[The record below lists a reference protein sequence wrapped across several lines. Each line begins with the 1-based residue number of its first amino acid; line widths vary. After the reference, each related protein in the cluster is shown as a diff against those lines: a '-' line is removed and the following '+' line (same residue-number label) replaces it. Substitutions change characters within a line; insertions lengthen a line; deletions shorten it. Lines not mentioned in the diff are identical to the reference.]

1 MSESP
6 IALSNQPSSPSDTVS
21 TESTDSSVVNAR
33 IRALEKQLE
42 QKSDALEK
50 TRRQFNRLRKQVLN
64 GDTNSFKKN
73 VSGSGR
79 MTLKK
84 MSSIDGAAM
93 SRFGALINHVKTA
106 GWEKNKILPSGWYK
120 WSTEKNSVCSHFMSK
135 VNLENDECGLILWES
150 QIVIAINTV
159 LKNKRS
165 NVIRAIRSVHRGT
178 SCVILVLHILLS

>member
-21 TESTDSSVVNAR
+21 TESTDRSSVNDR

-42 QKSDALEK
+42 QKNNALLK
-50 TRRQFNRLRKQVLN
+50 TRRQFSRLQKQVLN
-64 GDTNSFKKN
+64 GDTNSFKRTT
-73 VSGSGR
+73 GMGR

-84 MSSIDGAAM
+84 MSSIDGEAM

-106 GWEKNKILPSGWYK
+106 GWEKNKILPGNWFK
-120 WSTEKNSVCSHFMSK
+120 WSTDKKSVCSHYMSK
-135 VNLENDECGLILWES
+135 VNLGNDEYGLILWES
-150 QIVIAINTV
+150 QIVIALNTV

-165 NVIRAIRSVHRGT
+165 NVTRALRSVHRGT
-178 SCVILVLHILLS
+178 SCVILVLLLLLS

>member
-42 QKSDALEK
+42 KRSDALVK

-64 GDTNSFKKN
+64 GDTNSFN
-73 VSGSGR
+73 VSGLGR

-84 MSSIDGAAM
+84 MSSIDSAAM

-120 WSTEKNSVCSHFMSK
+120 WSTAKNSVCSHFMSK

>member
-1 MSESP
+1 
-6 IALSNQPSSPSDTVS
+6 
-21 TESTDSSVVNAR
+21 VVNAR

-42 QKSDALEK
+42 KRSDALVK

-64 GDTNSFKKN
+64 GDTNSFN
-73 VSGSGR
+73 VSGLGR

-84 MSSIDGAAM
+84 MSSIDSAAM

-120 WSTEKNSVCSHFMSK
+120 WSTAKNSVCSHFMSK

-159 LKNKRS
+159 LKNKRT